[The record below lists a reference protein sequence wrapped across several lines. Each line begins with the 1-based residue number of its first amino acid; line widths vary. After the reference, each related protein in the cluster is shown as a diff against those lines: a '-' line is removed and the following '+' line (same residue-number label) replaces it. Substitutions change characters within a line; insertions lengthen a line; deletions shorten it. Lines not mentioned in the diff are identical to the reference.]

1 MKTTKSQEST
11 VKRNKKRDTSGKVEA
26 NKHLKKAEKLREK
39 LKAAEAKA
47 AKAMIKD
54 RSNKDTKRHCGD
66 VKSSSP
72 EMPCIK
78 EDVET
83 IQDEKSSHLNSQQS
97 INKPNLGLDYS
108 STSSSASTSMS
119 STREN
124 SPSSS
129 SSPSPSPDISDSS
142 SSVSACVS
150 LLSSPSRLPA
160 SICDTAHP
168 APSGHT
174 DKINSSVPNNSE
186 NKLKAT
192 KETKQD
198 QNANQKNPISNHNSK
213 KRPCKF
219 FLKSGRCR
227 NGEKCKFSHDIT
239 PRQRKGQD
247 QNQNQNQNR
256 RHPNQRAREDQ
267 SGGKYITL
275 SERVCSIVY
284 STKYSHFCNMF

>member
-1 MKTTKSQEST
+1 
-11 VKRNKKRDTSGKVEA
+11 
-26 NKHLKKAEKLREK
+26 
-39 LKAAEAKA
+39 
-47 AKAMIKD
+47 
-54 RSNKDTKRHCGD
+54 
-66 VKSSSP
+66 
-72 EMPCIK
+72 MPCIK

-83 IQDEKSSHLNSQQS
+83 IQDEKSSHLNHQQS

-124 SPSSS
+124 YPLSSS
-129 SSPSPSPDISDSS
+129 SPSPDISDSS

-150 LLSSPSRLPA
+150 LLSSSSRLPA

-168 APSGHT
+168 APSGHA
-174 DKINSSVPNNSE
+174 DKINSSLPNNFE
-186 NKLKAT
+186 NKLIAT

-198 QNANQKNPISNHNSK
+198 QNANQKKPISNHNSK

-247 QNQNQNQNR
+247 QNQNQNR

-284 STKYSHFCNMF
+284 STKVSHFYNMFWIF